1 MSERPE
7 RGGLE
12 PNDSK
17 PPLSFILCLLRL
29 FLLHLL
35 LRAFLPCIFVLY
47 PPLFARLVAASYP
60 GPQRLSASACY
71 LMPITHHSVARKVMD
86 MVTRVP
92 WG

>member
-1 MSERPE
+1 MIPS
-7 RGGLE
+7 L
-12 PNDSK
+12 
-17 PPLSFILCLLRL
+17 L
-29 FLLHLL
+29 FLLFFVFC
-35 LRAFLPCIFVLY
+35 AFFSAPFPPASSPPRLLPCIFVLY
-47 PPLFARLVAASYP
+47 LPLFARLVAASYP